1 MSRTP
6 EEQQNIKEL
15 NVTTCGE
22 VIIYKWNGHCIE
34 KSIELGMI
42 SCNSI
47 MDMLEVTKANLTI
60 FLSSQRFN
68 FCLHLLNPNY
78 EIPKYV

>member
-1 MSRTP
+1 MARTP

-15 NVTTCGE
+15 NITKHGE

-42 SCNSI
+42 SCDSI
-47 MDMLEVTKANLTI
+47 MDILNVMKMELK
-60 FLSSQRFN
+60 FLVMKLFVHQILSRIMK
-68 FCLHLLNPNY
+68 
-78 EIPKYV
+78 E